1 MGRMRAVVISQF
13 GEPEVLRVVDRPQP
27 QAGRGEVV
35 VAVRAAA
42 LNRADLLQ
50 RRGLYPAPPDVPTD
64 IPGMD
69 FAGDVAAVGSGVTDW
84 AIGDRVFGLVGGGA
98 YAEALVTSERALA
111 PIPAGLSYVEA
122 VAAPEAFIT
131 AFDAMVTQAELRAG
145 ESVLISAVGSG
156 VGTAAVQL
164 ARAGGAQVIGTART
178 ADKLIRARALGLD
191 EGIVANDAAF
201 AGAVKAATDGR
212 GVDVVLELVG
222 GDYVAEDL
230 ACLSPKGR
238 IVVVGL
244 LAGAKT
250 SIDLRVL
257 LHRRAIV
264 RGTVLRA
271 RPLEEKLAAMQAFR
285 RHVVPLLASGRV
297 KAIVDRVFPL
307 AQAPAAHRLLE
318 ENTTF
323 GKVVLDCASDH

>member
-1 MGRMRAVVISQF
+1 MVRMRAVVISQF
-13 GEPEVLRVVDRPQP
+13 GGPDVLHVVERPQP
-27 QAGRGEVV
+27 QAERGEVV

-50 RRGLYPAPPDVPTD
+50 RRGLYPAPPDVPAD

-98 YAEALVTSERALA
+98 YAEALVTSDRALA
-111 PIPAGLSYVEA
+111 PIPTGLSYVEA
-122 VAAPEAFIT
+122 AAAPEAFIT
-131 AFDAMVTQAELRAG
+131 AYDAMVTQAELRAG

-164 ARAGGAQVIGTART
+164 ARAVGAHVLGTART
-178 ADKLIRARALGLD
+178 ADKLTRARALGLND
-191 EGIVANDAAF
+191 AIVANDARF
-201 AGAVKAATDGR
+201 AQAVKAATGGR

-244 LAGAKT
+244 LAGAKA
-250 SIDLRVL
+250 SIDLGVL
-257 LHRRAIV
+257 LHRRAVV

-271 RPLEEKLAAMQAFR
+271 RPLEEKLAAVQAFR

-307 AQAPAAHRLLE
+307 AQAPAAHRWLE
-318 ENTTF
+318 ENNSF
-323 GKVVLDCASDH
+323 GKVALDCAVDR